1 MEDKLKKA
9 MEILKKYNQE
19 HLLYFYDE
27 LSEEEKN
34 KLINQ
39 ILTIDFDKIL
49 NIYKNSF
56 NSNYDQNVKISP
68 IPHIEKDKLS
78 HDEINY
84 YSKIGK
90 AIIKNNEFAVVTMAL
105 PIFE

>member
-1 MEDKLKKA
+1 

-49 NIYKNSF
+49 NIYKNKK
-56 NSNYDQNVKISP
+56 NV
-68 IPHIEKDKLS
+68 
-78 HDEINY
+78 
-84 YSKIGK
+84 
-90 AIIKNNEFAVVTMAL
+90 II
-105 PIFE
+105 